1 MAVVNHRC
9 VHWRAGKTTKSN
21 SEQANNR
28 AAFTTTLPLTF
39 PAQEAKDR
47 STTVFMT
54 DANAVVSRA
63 RKLAGLRPN
72 EL

>member
-1 MAVVNHRC
+1 M
-9 VHWRAGKTTKSN
+9 SN

-39 PAQEAKDR
+39 PGQEAKGR

-54 DANAVVSRA
+54 DADTVVSRA